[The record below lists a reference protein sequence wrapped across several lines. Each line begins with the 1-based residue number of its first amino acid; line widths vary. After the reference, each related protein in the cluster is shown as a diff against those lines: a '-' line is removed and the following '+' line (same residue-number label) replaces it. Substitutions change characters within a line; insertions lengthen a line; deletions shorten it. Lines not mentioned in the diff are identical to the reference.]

1 MGRRNKL
8 RLVAVVALISA
19 ASGVGSVALAQSTPG
34 THLIVV
40 MRDGGRHDIFTFGWK
55 GISATAIYGHDE
67 AFEKAKVRIVCLR
80 ECPEKLPAA
89 EVREDMVTW
98 RAGPPTSGSLA
109 GVFCTDLDVCRV
121 VQGDRQRSSMDM
133 AYVQFAPQ

>member
-1 MGRRNKL
+1 MGRCNKL
-8 RLVAVVALISA
+8 LMVSAVALISA
-19 ASGVGSVALAQSTPG
+19 ASGVGPVALAQSTPG

-40 MRDGGRHDIFTFGWK
+40 MRDGSRHDIFTFGWK
-55 GISATAIYGHDE
+55 GVSATAIYGHDE

-89 EVREDMVTW
+89 EVREDTVTW
-98 RAGPPTSGSLA
+98 RSGPPTSGSLA

-121 VQGDRQRSSMDM
+121 VQGDRQRSSMEM
-133 AYVQFAPQ
+133 AYVQFAPP